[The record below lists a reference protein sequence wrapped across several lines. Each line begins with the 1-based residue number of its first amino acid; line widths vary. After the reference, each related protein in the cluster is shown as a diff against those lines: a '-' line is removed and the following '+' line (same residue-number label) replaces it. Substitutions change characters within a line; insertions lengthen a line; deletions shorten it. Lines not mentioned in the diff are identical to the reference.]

1 MIHVT
6 APSPFDLPLIVLLA
20 HNNHTD
26 NHLVAAA
33 VSSPEQKPT
42 VVADNVDTN
51 NAEAVKS
58 EAPAANAAPAAT
70 DAESKPATSE
80 AASSAAANATG
91 PSPSTSL
98 YVGELDPTVTE
109 AMLYEIFSMIGP
121 VASIRVCRDAVTRR
135 SLGYAYVNFLN
146 SQDGERALEQLNY
159 SLIKNRPCRI
169 MWSQRDPALRKT
181 GAGNIFIKNLDENI
195 DNKALHDTF
204 AAFGNILSC
213 KVATDG
219 ASGKSLGYGFV
230 HYDTAESAQAAID
243 GVNGMLLNDKVV
255 FVGMHIPRRERQAK
269 IDEIRAHYTNLYI
282 KNVPVE
288 VTTEEFREL
297 FEKYGTV
304 TSAVISLDNEGKSKG
319 FGFVNYE
326 KHEDAAKAVDDLHDK
341 DYKGNTLYV
350 ARAQRK
356 GEREE
361 ELRRSYEQKKYETT
375 LKYQGVNLYVK
386 NLDDDMTEEKLQA
399 EFEPYGQITSCKIMS
414 DDKGASKGF
423 GFVCFSAPDEAT
435 KAVTDMNGKM
445 IGSKPLYVSLAQR
458 KDVRKQQLEA
468 QVAQRN
474 QIRTQQMQAAGI
486 PSVPP
491 YMAGQPMYY
500 PGPAGYPQPGA
511 RGPMAYG
518 PGAMPRPR
526 YYAPPSMPGMPP
538 MGAPYGQVPP
548 QQFNGQYPP
557 PPPGARG
564 PGGRPTVNGQPG
576 QQGLPNGTGAAV
588 PRGAAPGGIP
598 PNAAGARPPQAPAGA
613 QGARPANAAGARP
626 GGYKGQNRPA
636 VEQDQ
641 PQQGTLTAAML
652 ANAAPAEQKQMLG
665 EALYPKIHA
674 SQPEL
679 AGKITGMLLEMDSSE
694 LLYLIENDEALNA
707 KIAEALQV
715 LEEYQKSQA
724 QAQPTEA

>member
-1 MIHVT
+1 MSRLRLLLST
-6 APSPFDLPLIVLLA
+6 ATEQQQTNAPTADK
-20 HNNHTD
+20 
-26 NHLVAAA
+26 AAA
-33 VSSPEQKPT
+33 DNTQKAEAAP
-42 VVADNVDTN
+42 AQDASAAQDS
-51 NAEAVKS
+51 NAEAAQDNKQT
-58 EAPAANAAPAAT
+58 EATNT
-70 DAESKPATSE
+70 
-80 AASSAAANATG
+80 ASSAATSSTG

-109 AMLYEIFSMIGP
+109 AMLYEIFSMVGP

-146 SQDGERALEQLNY
+146 SSDGERALEQLNY

-213 KVATDG
+213 KVATDPT
-219 ASGKSLGYGFV
+219 GKSLGYGFV

-255 FVGMHIPRRERQAK
+255 FVGIHIPRRERQAK
-269 IDEIRAHYTNLYI
+269 IDEIRAHYTNLYV
-282 KNVPVE
+282 KNVPTE
-288 VTTEEFREL
+288 VTTDEFREL
-297 FEKYGTV
+297 FEKYGKV
-304 TSAVISLDNEGKSKG
+304 TSAVVSTDNEGKSKG

-326 KHEDAAKAVDDLHDK
+326 KHEDAAKAVAELHDK

-386 NLDDDMTEEKLQA
+386 NLDDDVTEDKLKQ
-399 EFEPYGQITSCKIMS
+399 EFEPFGTITSCKIMS
-414 DDKGASKGF
+414 DEKGASKGF

-486 PSVPP
+486 PSIPP

-518 PGAMPRPR
+518 PGSMPRPR

-548 QQFNGQYPP
+548 QQFNGQYAPAP
-557 PPPGARG
+557 AGARG
-564 PGGRPTVNGQPG
+564 PGGRPPVNGQPG
-576 QQGLPNGTGAAV
+576 QQQGLPNGAQAV
-588 PRGAAPGGIP
+588 PRAGGPGGIP
-598 PNAAGARPPQAPAGA
+598 PQAGARPPQAGGP
-613 QGARPANAAGARP
+613 QGARGAPAGAGARP
-626 GGYKGQNRPA
+626 GGYKGNQRPA
-636 VEQDQ
+636 EAEQ

-715 LEEYQKSQA
+715 LEEYQKSQT
-724 QAQPTEA
+724 QGQTTEA

>member
-1 MIHVT
+1 MFDHACSHCVSLSPPAVSATEQATQPTVDKT
-6 APSPFDLPLIVLLA
+6 AAD
-20 HNNHTD
+20 NNKAEATPATD
-26 NHLVAAA
+26 APATNAAA
-33 VSSPEQKPT
+33 
-42 VVADNVDTN
+42 ADNTN
-51 NAEAVKS
+51 ADGQETKQAD
-58 EAPAANAAPAAT
+58 APAAASANNN
-70 DAESKPATSE
+70 
-80 AASSAAANATG
+80 ASSTG

-98 YVGELDPTVTE
+98 YVGELDPSVTE
-109 AMLYEIFSMIGP
+109 AMLYEIFSMVGP

-146 SQDGERALEQLNY
+146 ASDGERALEQLNY

-213 KVATDG
+213 KVATDPT
-219 ASGKSLGYGFV
+219 GKSLGYGFV

-255 FVGMHIPRRERQAK
+255 FVGIHIPRRERQAK
-269 IDEIRAHYTNLYI
+269 IDEIRAHYTNLYV
-282 KNVPVE
+282 KNVPLE
-288 VTTEEFREL
+288 VTTDEFREL

-304 TSAVISLDNEGKSKG
+304 TSAVVSTDNEGKSKG

-326 KHEDAAKAVDDLHDK
+326 KHEDAAKAVAELHEK
-341 DYKGNTLYV
+341 DYKGQTLYV

-386 NLDDDMTEEKLQA
+386 NLDDDVTEDKLKA
-399 EFEPYGQITSCKIMS
+399 EFEPFGTITSCKIMT
-414 DDKGASKGF
+414 DDKGVSKGF

-486 PSVPP
+486 PSIPP

-538 MGAPYGQVPP
+538 MGAAYGQVPP

-557 PPPGARG
+557 APAGARG
-564 PGGRPTVNGQPG
+564 PGGRPPVNGQPG
-576 QQGLPNGTGAAV
+576 QQGMPN
-588 PRGAAPGGIP
+588 GAAPVPRAGGPIP
-598 PNAAGARPPQAPAGA
+598 PNAGARPPQAGPQGARGAPAGA
-613 QGARPANAAGARP
+613 GSRP
-626 GGYKGQNRPA
+626 GGYKGNRPA
-636 VEQDQ
+636 ETEQA
-641 PQQGTLTAAML
+641 QQGTLTAAML

-715 LEEYQKSQA
+715 LEEYQKTQT
-724 QAQPTEA
+724 QGQTTEA